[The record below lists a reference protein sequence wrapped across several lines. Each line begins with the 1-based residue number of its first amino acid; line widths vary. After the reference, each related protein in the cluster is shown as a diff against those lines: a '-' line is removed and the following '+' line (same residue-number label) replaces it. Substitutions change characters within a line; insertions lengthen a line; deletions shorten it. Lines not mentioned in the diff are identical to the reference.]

1 MRTTNDLVGGA
12 ASSVVPFVAIATEV
26 TRFSRRIA
34 AAIHNRA
41 TADAIGQMN
50 NRELR
55 DIGLSPTRGSTLKN
69 GYANAEAPLGLVP
82 TKFF

>member
-26 TRFSRRIA
+26 TRFTRRIA
-34 AAIHNRA
+34 AVIRNRA

-50 NRELR
+50 SREFR

-69 GYANAEAPLGLVP
+69 GYASAEAQLGMVR
-82 TKFF
+82 